1 MKYEVF
7 VYDHGLLNSS
17 GKVAW
22 LVERVLCNREN
33 SVGTVVVIG
42 SSDDIPEI
50 VFSPEA
56 GENSSR
62 IRSSADRNRA
72 SVILFSEILKARG
85 LDVSILDEKTSGIV
99 PSGDLLESRIREL
112 DIDMVKVP
120 LEEGKI
126 PVVVGSFALDSEER
140 TVFLGPGGAEALAV
154 GIASSLEDSLCV
166 AYREND
172 ITGSLI
178 VSSMDTLGN
187 TVLSYQECME
197 MIVAGE
203 PIIPARVIELAEKK
217 QVPLRVIPF
226 YSDHGGVL
234 IMENRDV
241 EGFAVSSVVSDTK
254 TAKIAILGVPDVPGI
269 AAKIFSKLADADIS
283 AEMIIQSVMRGQIN
297 DIAFL
302 VRKENMEQ
310 AIGKCRAISKEVGA
324 QGVTFDTEI
333 ARVSLIGSGIANHP
347 DIPSKMFSVL
357 AEKGINLEMIVASSV
372 SITCVVDSSREQD
385 AVNSLKDFFGGK

>member
-7 VYDHGLLNSS
+7 VCDHGLLNSS
-17 GKVAW
+17 DRVNW
-22 LVERVLCNREN
+22 LVERMLCNREN
-33 SVGTVVVIG
+33 KIGTVVVIG
-42 SSDDIPEI
+42 ASVDIPDMAI
-50 VFSPEA
+50 SSEA
-56 GENSSR
+56 GENQWQ
-62 IRSSADRNRA
+62 IRSFADMNRA
-72 SVILFSEILKARG
+72 SSALFTEILKARG
-85 LDVSILDEKTSGIV
+85 LGVSMLDERTSGVI
-99 PSGDLLESRIREL
+99 PAGDRQESRIREL
-112 DIDMVKVP
+112 DIEMVRLS

-126 PVVVGSFALDSEER
+126 PVVMGSFALDTDSR
-140 TVFLGPGGAEALAV
+140 HVFLGPGGAEALAI
-154 GIASSLEDSLCV
+154 GIASSLENALCV
-166 AYREND
+166 AYRENN
-172 ITGSLI
+172 ITSSLI
-178 VSSMDTLGN
+178 GVSMDTEEDM
-187 TVLSYQECME
+187 VLSYQECME

-203 PIIPARVIELAEKK
+203 PIVPARVIELAEKK
-217 QVPLRVIPF
+217 QVPLRIIPF

-234 IMENRDV
+234 VMGKKEI
-241 EGFAVSSVVSDTK
+241 EGFAVSSVVSDTR

-310 AIGKCRAISKEVGA
+310 AIKKCRAISKEVGA
-324 QGVTFDTEI
+324 QGVNFDTEI

>member
-1 MKYEVF
+1 MKNEVF
-7 VYDHGLLNSS
+7 VCYHGLLNSS
-17 GKVAW
+17 ERVNW

-33 SVGTVVVIG
+33 NIGTVVVIG
-42 SSDDIPEI
+42 SSVEIPEM
-50 VFSPEA
+50 VFSSET
-56 GENSSR
+56 GENEWR
-62 IRSSADRNRA
+62 IRSSADLNRA
-72 SVILFSEILKARG
+72 SVALFAEILKVRG
-85 LDVSILDEKTSGIV
+85 LGVSMLDEKTSGV
-99 PSGDLLESRIREL
+99 SPSGGLFDSRIREL
-112 DIDMVKVP
+112 DTEMIKVS

-126 PVVVGSFALDSEER
+126 PVIQGSFALDREGR
-140 TVFLGPGGAEALAV
+140 AVFLGHGGAEAFAI
-154 GIASSLEDSLCV
+154 GIASSLGNSLCV

-172 ITGSLI
+172 VTSSLI
-178 VSSMDTLGN
+178 GVSEDTKED

-203 PIIPARVIELAEKK
+203 PIVPARVIELAEKK
-217 QVPLRVIPF
+217 QIPLRVIPF
-226 YSDHGGVL
+226 YSDHGGVF
-234 IMENRDV
+234 IMGKKEV

-254 TAKIAILGVPDVPGI
+254 TAKIAILGVPDIPGI

-302 VRKENMEQ
+302 VRKEDMEQ
-310 AIGKCRAISKEVGA
+310 AIEKCRAISKEVGA

-347 DIPSKMFSVL
+347 DIASKMFSVL

-372 SITCVVDSSREQD
+372 SITCVVDSSREKD
-385 AVNSLKDFFGGK
+385 AVDSLRDFFGGK